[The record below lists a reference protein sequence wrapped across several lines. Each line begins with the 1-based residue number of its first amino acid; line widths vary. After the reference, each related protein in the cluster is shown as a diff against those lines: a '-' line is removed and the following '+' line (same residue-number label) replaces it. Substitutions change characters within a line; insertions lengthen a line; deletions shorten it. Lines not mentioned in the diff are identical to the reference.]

1 MTTESDNLAPEKP
14 RRGRPPKQNSG
25 VEATR
30 ERLIERGIQIF
41 TEKGFNNTGLDEIL
55 KSENVPKGSFYHYFK
70 NKAQYGEVVVEA
82 YAVYFGKK
90 LARNFTNTSL
100 APLQRL
106 QAFIDEACHG
116 IEKYSFKR
124 GCLVGNLGQ
133 ELGALDATFRT
144 QLEGVFQ
151 EWQQQLAELL
161 DEAKQQGE
169 LATQA
174 STSELAEFFWIGWE
188 GAILRAKLVQSDQP
202 IRAFAKQFFVICKVG
217 L

>member
-1 MTTESDNLAPEKP
+1 MTTKSVNSTIEKP
-14 RRGRPPKQNSG
+14 RRGRPPKQSSG

-70 NKAQYGEVVVEA
+70 NKAQYGEVVVDA
-82 YAVYFGKK
+82 YAVYFSKK
-90 LARNFTNTSL
+90 LARSYTDTSL
-100 APLQRL
+100 LPLQRL
-106 QAFIDEACHG
+106 QAFIDEACRG
-116 IEKYSFKR
+116 LEKYAFKR

-133 ELGALDATFRT
+133 ELGALDAAFRT
-144 QLEGVFQ
+144 QLEAVFQ
-151 EWQQQLAELL
+151 SWQRQLAELL
-161 DEAKQQGE
+161 EQAKAQGQ
-169 LATQA
+169 LSDQA
-174 STSELAEFFWIGWE
+174 NPSELAEFFWIGWE

-202 IRAFAKQFFVICKVG
+202 VRAFSKQFFVICKVG